1 MKFLK
6 VLTILLK
13 GVLKNHLICFLLKY
27 QKKKDVDEFYNILEG
42 NLYNKYETLPT
53 HNLEELKYLVSKLDE
68 INLFLTYKNDSDEL
82 ASGILTVN
90 LNKNT
95 VLAFYISSNSKYLD
109 HSPVRQVFTKQLN
122 IQKKKI
128 LNLLILGY
136 LQKILVKLLIKV
148 Y

>member
-1 MKFLK
+1 M
-6 VLTILLK
+6 
-13 GVLKNHLICFLLKY
+13 
-27 QKKKDVDEFYNILEG
+27 
-42 NLYNKYETLPT
+42 
-53 HNLEELKYLVSKLDE
+53 VSKLDE

-95 VLAFYISSNSKYLD
+95 VLAFYIASNSKHFD
-109 HSPVRQVFTKQLN
+109 HSPVRQSIYEAIKYS
-122 IQKKKI
+122 KEKI